1 MCLGCWYT
9 FRFDFR
15 YAFIPSGVTICIR
28 MVVEMRFSQPN
39 FLTPDEETE
48 LVGYIRAWMNSPF
61 RTFQY
66 TSQEYYDGIQEILKK
81 RRTFLDS
88 DRILRDYPACVPN
101 TRMVFNLYR
110 KIVAQKV
117 GFISERRL
125 RFYPTIGGEIDYS
138 EPSSLAENTDG
149 DIDPVDG
156 YEMEEKEDVPI
167 LAHDNTQVEDL
178 CEDFTRLL
186 EKLFDNKWY
195 AKFHDAMTDCLIDGD
210 CWLYPFIDHNGDFAY
225 RFFRGRDICPIY
237 ETEGRDE
244 ISAIV
249 RVYEVR
255 NPSGQNQTKK
265 YVEIYRKENMV
276 RYELEE
282 KGNPAGTHIAARLV
296 NGAIS
301 DYVTIVQPVPASDGV
316 EPPKYGYRW
325 SQIPFIHITP
335 SDHPQPL
342 LSRCKTILDAI
353 NQIYSNWAD
362 NVLTYPDGGILV
374 VQNYGGEEAGSM
386 WSEIV
391 QNRMISVS
399 STPEMPG
406 GDAHYLEPPTKS
418 TDYEAILQSLRK
430 ALFDVCC
437 AFDDTN
443 ESVFTSNLHELTIRT
458 AMLSMEQ
465 DANTLVASI
474 ERALKSFVYNFYCP
488 YLQAKGFDDYSD
500 TSMDIKI
507 DDIRIRNIAEIT
519 NLMVSLGMK
528 LSNRTML
535 EHHPWVENVDEE
547 LDRIMQ
553 EENMQQMRMMTTQ
566 EKEAENAAENAAKNA
581 PFGVNSKSGT
591 VNTGSPD
598 GGGKPNDFSKAF
610 EHRNDETSKSEKKTT
625 PER

>member
-1 MCLGCWYT
+1 
-9 FRFDFR
+9 
-15 YAFIPSGVTICIR
+15 
-28 MVVEMRFSQPN
+28 MVESMHFSDPAYI
-39 FLTPDEETE
+39 TTGEETA
-48 LVGYIRAWMNSPF
+48 LVGFVRAWMNSPH

-66 TSQEYYDGIQEILKK
+66 TSQDYFDGVQAILTK
-81 RRTFLDS
+81 RRTYIDA
-88 DRILRDYPACVPN
+88 DRNEREYPSCVPN

-117 GFISERRL
+117 GFISERKL
-125 RFYPTIGGEIDYS
+125 RFYPALGGEIDYS
-138 EPSSLAENTDG
+138 EPASLSKDSEG

-156 YEMEEKEDVPI
+156 YDVEEKEDVPI
-167 LAHDNTQVEDL
+167 LTHDNTESEDL

-210 CWLYPFIDHNGDFAY
+210 CWLYPYIAENGEFAY
-225 RFFRGRDICPIY
+225 RFFRGRDILPIY
-237 ETEGRDE
+237 ETEGKEE
-244 ISAIV
+244 IAAIV

-255 NPSGQNQTKK
+255 HPSGTNQTTK
-265 YVEIYRKENMV
+265 YVEVYRKENMV
-276 RYELEE
+276 RYEIEE
-282 KGNPAGTHIAARLV
+282 KGNPQGSNITARLV
-296 NGAIS
+296 NGVIS
-301 DYVTIVQPVPASDGV
+301 DYVTMVHPPDASGGS
-316 EPPKYGYRW
+316 EPRERGYRW
-325 SQIPFIHITP
+325 PELPFIHITP
-335 SDHPQPL
+335 SDLPQPL
-342 LSRCKTILDAI
+342 LSRCKSILDAI
-353 NQIYSNWAD
+353 NMIYSNWCD

-418 TDYEAILQSLRK
+418 ADFEAVLQSLRK

-437 AFDDTN
+437 AFDDTS

-474 ERALKSFVYNFYCP
+474 ERALKSFVYDFYCP

-500 TSMDIKI
+500 TSIDIKI
-507 DDIRIRNIAEIT
+507 DDVRIRNIAEIT

-553 EENMQQMRMMTTQ
+553 EENMQQMRMMSTQ
-566 EKEAENAAENAAKNA
+566 EKEEENGKA
-581 PFGVNSKSGT
+581 PFGLSSSGT

-598 GGGKPNDFSKAF
+598 GGGKPNDFSKAY